1 MSAATALKFQ
11 NDAKQLAA
19 RRLQERKKGL
29 MVLILRHLADSG
41 YVDSYKKL
49 EAEAGVSLEQVDG
62 ATDAKHGA
70 LCDNVDPTH
79 CRSRHCACKTALAEQ
94 HAQLQGQNRA
104 DGSCCAD

>member
-1 MSAATALKFQ
+1 MSTATALKFQ

-19 RRLQERKKGL
+19 RRLQERKKSL

-62 ATDAKHGA
+62 ANVQSMAHSTTLRSLACCRFEA
-70 LCDNVDPTH
+70 LRLQN
-79 CRSRHCACKTALAEQ
+79 CAC
-94 HAQLQGQNRA
+94 
-104 DGSCCAD
+104 